1 MLTVLAVFRQFKQY
15 VSSVSGGGS
24 VVNVRSVNSVSSLKG
39 VSNVKRFSSV
49 KGASSVNR
57 LFKVYIRI

>member
-1 MLTVLAVFRQFKQY
+1 MLAVFRQFKQY
-15 VSSVSGGGS
+15 VSSVSGGVS
-24 VVNVRSVNSVSSLKG
+24 IVNKRSVNSVSSLKG
-39 VSNVKRFSSV
+39 VSSVKRISSV

>member
-1 MLTVLAVFRQFKQY
+1 MLAVFRQFKQY

-24 VVNVRSVNSVSSLKG
+24 VVNVRSVNSFSSLK
-39 VSNVKRFSSV
+39 VFTSSVKRISSV

-57 LFKVYIRI
+57 LF